1 MDDFFKPR
9 NDQRSRMDPF
19 FDDGFFPSYGRPP
32 FESPFSVLHNSMAQ
46 IHREMDDMMRHAFGR
61 YPSYPQIAQ
70 PPNADSGKQLQPYG
84 LFNDA
89 DYLSDWDFV
98 KQLEQL
104 EKQPN
109 ELRPSINQPGMQY
122 YGRSHFYNYSS
133 TGDGKVEER
142 KVIQDSQGNRMES
155 IQKKLGDR
163 VWAKTI
169 KRNEKGEV
177 NEDEKMYNMSDE
189 DKEKFISDWRSAGN
203 AWFGGPRGIAGP
215 SASRVKSIDILGEE
229 QAGQAANRDEP
240 ITLPS
245 LEQKGSSWTDKL
257 KFWK

>member
-1 MDDFFKPR
+1 MDDFFG
-9 NDQRSRMDPF
+9 SRRDRTDPF
-19 FDDGFFPSYGRPP
+19 FDDGFFPSYRPP
-32 FESPFSVLHNSMAQ
+32 FESPFSMLHNSMAQ
-46 IHREMDDMMRHAFGR
+46 IHREMDDMMRHAFGPFSG
-61 YPSYPQIAQ
+61 PSYPPVSQ
-70 PPNADSGKQLQPYG
+70 PNVQSIDQPKDQDKQVQPYG
-84 LFNDA
+84 IFNDA
-89 DYLSDWDFV
+89 HYLSDWDFV

-109 ELRPSINQPGMQY
+109 TLRPSIDHPRMQY

-189 DKEKFISDWRSAGN
+189 DKETFINDWRSAGRSL
-203 AWFGGPRGIAGP
+203 FGRSLPDP
-215 SASRVKSIDILGEE
+215 STHVKTIDILEDEKNAKE
-229 QAGQAANRDEP
+229 QPP

-245 LEQKGSSWTDKL
+245 LEHKGSSWADKL

>member
-1 MDDFFKPR
+1 
-9 NDQRSRMDPF
+9 MDPF

-61 YPSYPQIAQ
+61 YPVYPQIAQ
-70 PPNADSGKQLQPYG
+70 PNSKDQEPGSKQVQPYG
-84 LFNDA
+84 IFNDA

-109 ELRPSINQPGMQY
+109 TLRPSIHSPDVQY
-122 YGRSHFYNYSS
+122 YGRSHIYNYSA

-142 KVIQDSQGNRMES
+142 KVITDSQGNRMES

-177 NEDEKMYNMSDE
+177 DEDEKMFNMSDE
-189 DKEKFISDWRSAGN
+189 DKQTFISDWRSVGN
-203 AWFGGPRGIAGP
+203 SLFAGPRGISSP
-215 SASRVKSIDILGEE
+215 STRVKSIDILGEE
-229 QAGQAANRDEP
+229 REAASNRNEQTP
-240 ITLPS
+240 VTLPS
-245 LEQKGSSWTDKL
+245 LEHKGNSWMDKL